1 MFHLMHITNTQD
13 AGRVANARLERRA
26 EEEKKKKKDK
36 GAEATNDD
44 IAVIY

>member
-26 EEEKKKKKDK
+26 EEEKKKKDK